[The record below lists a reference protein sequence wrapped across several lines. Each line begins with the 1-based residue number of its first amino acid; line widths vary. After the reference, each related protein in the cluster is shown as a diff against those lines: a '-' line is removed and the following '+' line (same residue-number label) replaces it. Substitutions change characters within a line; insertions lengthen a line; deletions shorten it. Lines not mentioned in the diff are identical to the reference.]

1 MMHSNRHLIQMP
13 PKSWTPLTRRLPQSV
28 SEGPRERCGYD
39 DGQQG
44 DGCQDDGPGGQE
56 ERAGQGRFRRFRQAA
71 AFDPAATLLYSAPGF
86 VLHGP
91 VYLMFVSMFAML
103 VYSFFASKDIIVMA
117 PLTLQRQAVTIQ
129 AVSGGLV
136 ESVEVGENSVVSAGD
151 PLATIQE
158 KIRAASTPEQEAFQ
172 RQIDD
177 LQVQE
182 REAGDVPLDVA
193 KLSWALL
200 P

>member
-1 MMHSNRHLIQMP
+1 MASKVMAAKTTAPAGRKSEPVRIDSAGSGKQRHSI
-13 PKSWTPLTRRLPQSV
+13 
-28 SEGPRERCGYD
+28 
-39 DGQQG
+39 
-44 DGCQDDGPGGQE
+44 
-56 ERAGQGRFRRFRQAA
+56 
-71 AFDPAATLLYSAPGF
+71 PAATLLYSAGSF

-91 VYLMFVSMFAML
+91 VYLMFISMFAML

-129 AVSGGLV
+129 AVGGGLV

-151 PLATIQE
+151 PLVTVQE

-177 LQVQE
+177 LQLQE
-182 REAGDVPLDVA
+182 REVPVHLPCLDGVA
-193 KLSWALL
+193 
-200 P
+200 